1 MKRLLLTIIACF
13 AFVGVSMAQS
23 TLERAESLFDSGSYE
38 EAFKLFRL
46 VDDIVEHDFALGIE
60 WLKKAAEN
68 GHADSMYL
76 LGHCYENGLGVL
88 KNSNDAI
95 FWYRKASDLGHEDAT
110 ERLEQID
117 EY

>member
-1 MKRLLLTIIACF
+1 MEETKAISIPEKNAEKAISLLTILAE
-13 AFVGVSMAQS
+13 AGQSDAQF
-23 TLERAESLFDSGSYE
+23 LLGELYI
-38 EAFKLFRL
+38 
-46 VDDIVEHDFALGIE
+46 VDDIIEHDFALGIE

-76 LGHCYENGLGVL
+76 IGHCYENGLGVL

>member
-1 MKRLLLTIIACF
+1 MGEKIEKNGEKAISLLTKLAEAGQADAQFLLGELYII
-13 AFVGVSMAQS
+13 
-23 TLERAESLFDSGSYE
+23 
-38 EAFKLFRL
+38 
-46 VDDIVEHDFALGIE
+46 DDIVKHDFALGIE
-60 WLKKAAEN
+60 WLKKASEN

-88 KNSNDAI
+88 KSSNDAI